1 MKKYMN
7 WMLAVIMICGA
18 SVFTSCT
25 NDASDN
31 PSPEQ
36 PKKNRAE
43 FIKHTRQN
51 LKEVAENLN
60 FSSWKVANEINN
72 NFNQYVLANPS
83 FGKTITTMFGQTI
96 EQTIKPVEKGSELE
110 QMGFKMYA
118 ILDLSAFK
126 YRFKLDPKNELFAV
140 EPAEDFEMIV
150 PTVNSQTQQLVEEG
164 VKVSLKAGGSTY
176 QQIMKLFSTDELA
189 VVALIPTDFAFG
201 ISVKEDKVW
210 TEVFNGSF
218 NNEFRMRNGSGH
230 VSLVD
235 DAFNISGTITSFLP
249 SVAEKGLT
257 GDATTI
263 HFAIGQDPAIHTAG
277 LNLTFIHNG
286 RTMLGLRGVLENL
299 NGHAQLPQFSD
310 GNMNIAEAFT
320 AIMAGNSLKEGVF
333 TLIDDLTTSLTVSDC
348 GKVLELQH
356 AMANARRNYA
366 DKKTIDGYTQQLN
379 ELVSG
384 TMTCKG
390 LNQTIPMRMQTI
402 KFGVDY
408 WAMPALN
415 FADENGYVALT
426 DMLDKESV
434 EYMVNIV
441 DHAAGPMQQSIVT
454 VRQFHQ
460 FVQTLISAI
469 KERQHTIIRH

>member
-1 MKKYMN
+1 M
-7 WMLAVIMICGA
+7 
-18 SVFTSCT
+18 
-25 NDASDN
+25 
-31 PSPEQ
+31 
-36 PKKNRAE
+36 
-43 FIKHTRQN
+43 
-51 LKEVAENLN
+51 
-60 FSSWKVANEINN
+60 
-72 NFNQYVLANPS
+72 
-83 FGKTITTMFGQTI
+83 
-96 EQTIKPVEKGSELE
+96 
-110 QMGFKMYA
+110 
-118 ILDLSAFK
+118 
-126 YRFKLDPKNELFAV
+126 
-140 EPAEDFEMIV
+140 
-150 PTVNSQTQQLVEEG
+150 
-164 VKVSLKAGGSTY
+164 
-176 QQIMKLFSTDELA
+176 
-189 VVALIPTDFAFG
+189 
-201 ISVKEDKVW
+201 
-210 TEVFNGSF
+210 
-218 NNEFRMRNGSGH
+218 
-230 VSLVD
+230 
-235 DAFNISGTITSFLP
+235 
-249 SVAEKGLT
+249 T

-366 DKKTIDGYTQQLN
+366 DKKTIDEYTQQLN

-454 VRQFHQ
+454 MRQFHQ